1 MRRCG
6 SGLCVTAALAV
17 SLAAGGAAV
26 RAAQSTAQAPAAAP
40 ALVDRPV
47 DYNWDVRPILSDNC
61 FSCHGPDAA
70 TRRAGLRLD
79 TADGAYAAL
88 SGRTPRHAIV
98 PNQPD
103 ESELI
108 RRVTAPTAALRMPPS
123 ATNKTLKPDQIAVL
137 RRWIDQGAQYKPHW
151 AFMAPVKTLPPA
163 LQSSHRVANEIDRFI
178 LSRLERQGLSQSPE
192 ADRETLINRVTLTLT
207 GLPPTL
213 AEVDAFLKDTRA
225 TAYERLVD
233 RLLASPAYGEQAASR
248 WMDIARYAESD
259 GFLDD
264 YHDRLFWPYR
274 DWLIAA
280 FNRNMPFD
288 QFATWQV
295 AGDLLPDATRE
306 QKLATA
312 FLRVGRRTTENG
324 SIDEEY
330 RVEYVIDRTNT
341 IGTAFLGLTTGC
353 ARCHDHK
360 YDPISHKDFYA
371 LSGFFNSTDE
381 PGFYAPGSTGI
392 TAGPT
397 LPWTDAATD
406 AKLARLDAT
415 VRTSES
421 AFAAARRRAA
431 DEAKPKAEVLAASR
445 AEMLAVLKASVG
457 KAQVAYYPFEE
468 TASIPD
474 DQLPRSRPQGRRP
487 IPPPLAPQSRA
498 RNPFSGRAV
507 AGGGAVAP
515 TPAPALPAAAAPG
528 ATPSVTPVRP
538 AGTPGSDVAQTALG
552 SVFGR
557 LPSDLVRDDL
567 VFTPSAMNGVPPAV
581 LEAPRLRD
589 GAPGKGKAFFFTDTN
604 RGFLGPDVGY
614 FERTQPFS
622 LDFWLLAGQ
631 AYENSTVLNHRE
643 NDNSGGAGYTLQLE
657 KKKLRF
663 DIMHSRAG
671 NMLRVRATSELPVQR
686 WTHVTVTYDG
696 SSRAAGMAVYFDGA
710 PVPVDIE
717 RDNLTRTIK
726 VEGGGTLGD
735 EFLGLQF
742 GKRFRE
748 TTLNDGAIDE
758 IRVFTTALTPLE
770 VRYLE
775 DATLAAVPAGAVTAG
790 LVDVI
795 AASDPRVESAA
806 AALRLARDAQNDLVS
821 VQPQVPVMGDTPRPR
836 PTFLL
841 LRGLYTE
848 HGEELAPRGL
858 SRVFPWD
865 DSLPPNR
872 IGLARWLFDPRHPL
886 TSRVVVNRMW
896 QDTFGRGLVETSED
910 FGAQGAIPTHPEL
923 LDWLAV
929 DFVQSGWNV
938 KRLQKMLV
946 MSATFRQSST
956 VTADAQSDPRNLL
969 LARFTRLRMAAE
981 TVRDNALAASGLLK
995 RQIGGPSVYPY
1006 QPEGMWDG
1014 FSFYAYPSADSLP
1027 ADEHHR
1033 RSMYS
1038 FVKRNA
1044 PHPAM
1049 ASFDMPDRGVSA
1061 ARRTS
1066 SNTPLQAL
1074 VLLNDP
1080 QYIEA
1085 YRSLAAH
1092 VMRASSDPDTQV
1104 VLTFRLATRRQPL
1117 SAEAG
1122 PMRAYL
1128 DRQLERFTGDR
1139 DAATKLLTKGV
1150 TPVDPSLDP
1159 VRLAAL
1165 TNLVAVAMNTP
1176 DAYTVR

>member
-1 MRRCG
+1 MTMHRKLWLI
-6 SGLCVTAALAV
+6 SGLLAWIVTVPL
-17 SLAAGGAAV
+17 SAGL
-26 RAAQSTAQAPAAAP
+26 QLTPAA
-40 ALVDRPV
+40 DSGRPI
-47 DYNWDVRPILSDNC
+47 DYNWDVRPILSENC
-61 FSCHGPDAA
+61 FSCHGPDAKA
-70 TRRAGLRLD
+70 RRAGLRLD
-79 TADGAYAAL
+79 TAEGAYAAL
-88 SGRTPRHAIV
+88 TGRAPRHAIV
-98 PNQPD
+98 PGKPD

-108 RRVTAPTAALRMPPS
+108 RRVTAPTTAVRMPPS
-123 ATNKTLKPDQIAVL
+123 ATNKTLRPEQIEIL
-137 RRWIDQGAQYKPHW
+137 RTWIQQGAQYKPHW
-151 AFMAPVKTLPPA
+151 AFIAPVRSAALR
-163 LQSSHRVANEIDRFI
+163 LQSSRRVLNDVDRFI
-178 LSRLERQGLSQSPE
+178 VSRLEREGLRPSPE
-192 ADRETLINRVTLTLT
+192 ADRETLINRVVLTLT

-213 AEVDAFLKDTRA
+213 AEVDGFLKDA
-225 TAYERLVD
+225 SPNGYEKLVD
-233 RLLASPAYGEQAASR
+233 RLLASQAYGEQMASR

-274 DWLIAA
+274 DWLISA

-288 QFATWQV
+288 QFATWQI
-295 AGDLLPDATRE
+295 AGDLLPNATRD

-324 SIDEEY
+324 AIDEEY

-360 YDPISHKDFYA
+360 YDPISHKDFYS

-381 PGFYAPGSTGI
+381 PGFYAPGSTGV

-406 AKLARLDAT
+406 ARIAKLEAAIRAE
-415 VRTSES
+415 ES
-421 AFAAARRRAA
+421 AYAVARTAAARDAGAKVDALIASPA
-431 DEAKPKAEVLAASR
+431 DLTRVISD
-445 AEMLAVLKASVG
+445 SIDTG
-457 KAQVAYYPFEE
+457 QVAYYPFEE
-468 TASIPD
+468 ITPIPD
-474 DQLPRSRPQGRRP
+474 DKLPRSRPQGRRP
-487 IPPPLAPQSRA
+487 IPPPLAPESRA
-498 RNPFSGRAV
+498 RNPFGGPRAV
-507 AGGGAVAP
+507 AGGGAVSP
-515 TPAPALPAAAAPG
+515 PPAATDSAPPRQRSAPSGQAAVG
-528 ATPSVTPVRP
+528 AE
-538 AGTPGSDVAQTALG
+538 AEQATAALRLA
-552 SVFGR
+552 FGR
-557 LPSDLVRDDL
+557 LPSDLVREDL
-567 VFTPSAMNGVPPAV
+567 RFTPSPLPGVEPAV
-581 LEAPRLRD
+581 LEAPVLRD
-589 GAPGKGKAFFFTDTN
+589 GSPRKGKAFFFTDTN

-622 LDFWLLAGQ
+622 LDFWVFAGQ
-631 AYENSTVLNHRE
+631 EYENSTVLNHRE
-643 NDNSGGAGYTLQLE
+643 NDNSGGAGYALQLE
-657 KKKLRF
+657 QKRMRF

-671 NMLRVRATSELPVQR
+671 NMLRVRTVPELPLKQ

-696 SSRAAGMAVYFDGA
+696 SSRAKGMAIYVNGTRVD
-710 PVPVDIE
+710 VDIE

-748 TTLNDGAIDE
+748 TTLKDGAIDE
-758 IRVFTTALTPLE
+758 IRVFAKELTPLE
-770 VRYLE
+770 VKYLQDQSLSGIAPQALKGE
-775 DATLAAVPAGAVTAG
+775 LIDV
-790 LVDVI
+790 LVGNDPRVI
-795 AASDPRVESAA
+795 AAGAK
-806 AALRLARDAQNDLVS
+806 LRQARDAHNDLVS
-821 VQPQVPVMGDTPRPR
+821 VQPQVPVMGDTPKPR
-836 PTFLL
+836 ATYLL

-848 HGEELAPRGL
+848 HGEELTPRGL
-858 SRVFPWD
+858 TSVFPWD
-865 DSLPPNR
+865 ETLPKNR
-872 IGLARWLFDPRHPL
+872 LGLARWLFDPKHPL
-886 TSRVVVNRMW
+886 TARVVVNRMW

-910 FGAQGAIPTHPEL
+910 FGSQGALPTHPEL

-929 DFVQSGWNV
+929 DFVESGWNV

-946 MSATFRQSST
+946 MSATFRRSSII
-956 VTADAQSDPRNLL
+956 ADEHQKDLRNVL
-969 LARFTRLRMAAE
+969 LARFTRLRMPAE
-981 TVRDNALAASGLLK
+981 MVRDNALATSGLLK
-995 RQIGGPSVYPY
+995 RQIGGASAYPY

-1014 FSFYAYPSADSLP
+1014 FAFYTYPAAGSVPVDQ
-1027 ADEHHR
+1027 HHR

-1085 YRSLAAH
+1085 YRSLAAF
-1092 VMRASSDPDTQV
+1092 VMKSTSDAETQITT
-1104 VLTFRLATRRQPL
+1104 LFRVAIRRRPL
-1117 SAEAG
+1117 IQEVR
-1122 PMRAYL
+1122 PIRAYF
-1128 DRQLERFTGDR
+1128 DAQVRRFSEDR
-1139 DAATKLLTKGV
+1139 DAAAKLLQTGV
-1150 TPVDPSLDP
+1150 TPVDSTLDP

-1165 TNLVAVAMNTP
+1165 TNVTAVIMNTP